1 MGLGHYSERRS
12 MGATG
17 VPLVVV
23 SLNQAA
29 GLVVPELTRSAGI
42 KLNPRVSLHFR
53 GWQLVI
59 HSPGRCAPWSRPT
72 GEFADRPF
80 PASAG
85 VAAVKDAK
93 KTKSAQRIQAFDHG
107 SPAIRY
113 TPRAVSGSEVAPGK
127 S

>member
-1 MGLGHYSERRS
+1 

-29 GLVVPELTRSAGI
+29 GLVVPELTRSAGV

-59 HSPGRCAPWSRPT
+59 HSPGRCAPCPGPPNSQIGHFRPARGSSSERCKENQIHEKDPSR
-72 GEFADRPF
+72 
-80 PASAG
+80 
-85 VAAVKDAK
+85 
-93 KTKSAQRIQAFDHG
+93 
-107 SPAIRY
+107 
-113 TPRAVSGSEVAPGK
+113 
-127 S
+127 